1 MVAIV
6 VSPQTE
12 GLIRERVSS
21 GRYADATAVVDE
33 AVRLLSERDMREHL
47 RVLIAEADA
56 ALERGEVVEWT
67 PDLFARLKQE
77 ADDARVRGI
86 PVSQHV
92 RP

>member
-1 MVAIV
+1 
-6 VSPQTE
+6 
-12 GLIRERVSS
+12 
-21 GRYADATAVVDE
+21 
-33 AVRLLSERDMREHL
+33 MREHL